1 MNTESERQRLGEYTL
16 PGSWGWC
23 MFFCIIFVDSCYLN
37 AFVGTPSPPWG
48 QDSHLPRIFGVSIFG
63 PTSPSISCSW
73 VPPPHPAPRGDGW
86 WCRMGLGWGCSGRF
100 FLERLSCCGDK
111 LEAIWKS
118 KSITAHCQASLIA
131 SLSAFNCNELY
142 GSARWGAEPLGWN
155 LCNSRKCLHKS
166 QVNVKLPTDFSIHEP
181 LFVFGFRDRQRKS
194 RACVCLCELHE
205 LKDTKRKKDRELSLE
220 QVLQWPDSFP

>member
-1 MNTESERQRLGEYTL
+1 
-16 PGSWGWC
+16 

-142 GSARWGAEPLGWN
+142 GSARWGAEPLG
-155 LCNSRKCLHKS
+155 
-166 QVNVKLPTDFSIHEP
+166 
-181 LFVFGFRDRQRKS
+181 
-194 RACVCLCELHE
+194 
-205 LKDTKRKKDRELSLE
+205 
-220 QVLQWPDSFP
+220 